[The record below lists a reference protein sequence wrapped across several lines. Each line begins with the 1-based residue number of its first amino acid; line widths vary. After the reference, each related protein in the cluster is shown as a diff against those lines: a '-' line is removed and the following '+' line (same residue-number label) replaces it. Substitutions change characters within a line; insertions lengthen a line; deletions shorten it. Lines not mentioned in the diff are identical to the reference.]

1 MMTTVQ
7 DGGRVG
13 FQQYGMPVAGPMDGE
28 SYAIGQAL
36 VGNTTP
42 VGALE
47 CTVLSPT
54 LKVKGTCIVAF
65 TGADMRPTI
74 NNVEV
79 PRYIPFVCHDGDVI
93 SGSFSQCGV
102 RMYISFAGGIDVPEI
117 NGSVATH
124 TKANIGG
131 FEGHPLVA
139 GDEVRLKDCTRD
151 TIICDYT
158 SESNHLF
165 NTVLFNRGGRECHEP
180 LRVVLGSQA
189 KYFTETGI
197 RNFSSELYT
206 LTIQC
211 DRMGFRL
218 DGAPVE
224 HIDGADIISDGAVFG
239 SIQVPSDGN
248 PIILMADRQTT
259 GAIQKSAPL
268 LLLICLD

>member
-1 MMTTVQ
+1 MAVSEYKNASFEVVAPGMMTTVQ

-65 TGADMRPTI
+65 TGADMQPTI

-131 FEGHPLVA
+131 FE
-139 GDEVRLKDCTRD
+139 
-151 TIICDYT
+151 
-158 SESNHLF
+158 
-165 NTVLFNRGGRECHEP
+165 
-180 LRVVLGSQA
+180 
-189 KYFTETGI
+189 
-197 RNFSSELYT
+197 
-206 LTIQC
+206 
-211 DRMGFRL
+211 
-218 DGAPVE
+218 
-224 HIDGADIISDGAVFG
+224 
-239 SIQVPSDGN
+239 
-248 PIILMADRQTT
+248 
-259 GAIQKSAPL
+259 
-268 LLLICLD
+268 